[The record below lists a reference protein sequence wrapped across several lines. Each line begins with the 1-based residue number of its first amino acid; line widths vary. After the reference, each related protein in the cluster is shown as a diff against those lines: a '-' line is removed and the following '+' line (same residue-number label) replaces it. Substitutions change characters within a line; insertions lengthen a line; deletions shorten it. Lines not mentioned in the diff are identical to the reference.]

1 MRMFGLGPR
10 REETVVDA
18 DTGETV
24 VVEHHGEISAEAVTA
39 RREAERLRAERDQLL
54 RREATRR
61 RSRAPVL
68 GLMVALIAVI
78 GVVWMVL
85 AFREGSFAAGGAV
98 VDAKI
103 AQVSQPARQ
112 AAENAAQRSGEAVEK
127 AGQSLEAQGRKIKD
141 TAGN

>member
-10 REETVVDA
+10 REETVVDR

-24 VVEHHGEISAEAVTA
+24 AVEHHGEMSAEAAAA

-54 RREATRR
+54 RREARRR

-68 GLMVALIAVI
+68 GLMVALVAVI
-78 GVVWMVL
+78 GVIWMVL
-85 AFREGSFAAGGAV
+85 AFQQGSFAKGGAV

-103 AQVSQPARQ
+103 AEVSQPARQ
-112 AAENAAQRSGEAVEK
+112 AVDNVAQRSGEAVEK
-127 AGQSLEAQGRKIKD
+127 AGQSLEAQGRRIKD
-141 TAGN
+141 TAQN

>member
-18 DTGETV
+18 DTGEAM
-24 VVEHHGEISAEAVTA
+24 VVEHHGAVSAEAVAA
-39 RREAERLRAERDQLL
+39 RREAERLRDERDQLL
-54 RREATRR
+54 RREARRR
-61 RSRAPVL
+61 RSKAPMV
-68 GLMVALIAVI
+68 GLLIALVAVI
-78 GVVWMVL
+78 GIVWMVL

-103 AQVSQPARQ
+103 AQVSEPARQ

-127 AGQSLEAQGRKIKD
+127 AGQSLEEQGRKIKG
-141 TAGN
+141 AGGN

>member
-10 REETVVDA
+10 REETLVDPQ
-18 DTGETV
+18 TGEAV
-24 VVEHHGEISAEAVTA
+24 VVEHHGAVSAEATA
-39 RREAERLRAERDQLL
+39 AHREAERLREERDQLL
-54 RREATRR
+54 RREARRR
-61 RSRAPVL
+61 RSKAPVF
-68 GLMVALIAVI
+68 GLVVALIAVI

-103 AQVSQPARQ
+103 AQVTEPARQ
-112 AAENAAQRSGEAVEK
+112 AADNAAQRSGEAVEK

-141 TAGN
+141 TGRN

>member
-10 REETVVDA
+10 REETVVDP

-24 VVEHHGEISAEAVTA
+24 VVEHHGAVSAEAAAA
-39 RREAERLRAERDQLL
+39 RREAERLRAERDRLL
-54 RREATRR
+54 SRETRRR
-61 RSRAPVL
+61 RSRAPVF
-68 GLMVALIAVI
+68 GLLVALVAVI

-103 AQVSQPARQ
+103 AQVSEPARQ
-112 AAENAAQRSGEAVEK
+112 AAANAAQRSGDAVEK
-127 AGQSLEAQGRKIKD
+127 AGQSLEQQGRKIKGA
-141 TAGN
+141 AGN